1 VGHWLL
7 VTAYRESKRR
17 VEITTNFQDGVLRE
31 VSEHLSVMIS
41 LVTTNEAIQ
50 QIWTTNT
57 AVGLRS
63 SVSVMLRR
71 ESDIREFESYRT

>member
-41 LVTTNEAIQ
+41 LVTTNEAMQ
-50 QIWTTNT
+50 QIWTMNT